1 MDALRLKRVREAM
14 KKAGLD
20 AAFVTNPKNVKYL
33 TGFRTMLPGEVQS
46 FGDPEGFAL
55 IHKNRCDF
63 LCDGR
68 YIDGARQLPGVSPQ
82 LLASPTNA
90 KTIASKIK
98 ELLPR
103 GAKRLGFEQDSILYG
118 DAVGLLKSLKGVRLK
133 PAAGLFASLRVCKTP
148 EEIKLIRKAQAITS
162 DCFDHM
168 LKFIRLGM
176 TERQV
181 AMEIDKFLRTNSDGN
196 SFDPIVAFGETS
208 CQPHYVPSDSR
219 KLKKGQMVLLD
230 LGAVYNGYC
239 GDMTRMVFMGKA
251 DARYRTVY
259 NQVLEAQL
267 KCLAAVKPGRTGHE
281 LDMIVRDTFV
291 KHGCLA
297 NFLHGTG
304 HGVGLAIHEDPRI
317 KKGFKSR
324 VEPGMVFSVEPG
336 LYYSG
341 WGGIRIEDLVVVT
354 KTGREN
360 ITRTPK
366 TLVELKG

>member
-1 MDALRLKRVREAM
+1 MDALRIKRVREAM
-14 KKAGLD
+14 RKAGLE
-20 AAFVTNPKNVKYL
+20 AVFVTNPKNVKYL
-33 TGFRTMLPGEVQS
+33 TGFKTMLPGEVQS

-68 YIDGARQLPGVSPQ
+68 YIDGARQLPGVSAQ
-82 LLASPTNA
+82 LLDMPVNA
-90 KTIASKIK
+90 KTIAARVKG
-98 ELLPR
+98 LLPR
-103 GAKRLGFEQDSILYG
+103 GAKRVGFERNAVLYS
-118 DAVGLLKSLKGVRLK
+118 DGLELAKYLKGVRLK
-133 PAAGLFASLRVCKTP
+133 PAEGLFAELRECKTP
-148 EEIKLIRKAQAITS
+148 GEVKMIRKAQAITS

-176 TERQV
+176 SEREV
-181 AMEIDKFLRTNSDGN
+181 ALEIDKFMRTNSEGN

-208 CQPHYVPSDSR
+208 CQPHYVPDAKR

-230 LGAVYNGYC
+230 FGAVYNGYC

-251 DARYRTVY
+251 DARYRKVY
-259 NQVLEAQL
+259 NLVLEAQL

-281 LDMIVRDTFV
+281 LDMIVRDTFQ
-291 KHGCLA
+291 KNGCLE

-317 KKGFKSR
+317 KKGFKTR
-324 VEPGMVFSVEPG
+324 VEPGMAFSVEPG

-341 WGGIRIEDLVVVT
+341 WGGVRIEDLVVVT

-360 ITRTPK
+360 ITRTTK
-366 TLVELKG
+366 KLIELKG